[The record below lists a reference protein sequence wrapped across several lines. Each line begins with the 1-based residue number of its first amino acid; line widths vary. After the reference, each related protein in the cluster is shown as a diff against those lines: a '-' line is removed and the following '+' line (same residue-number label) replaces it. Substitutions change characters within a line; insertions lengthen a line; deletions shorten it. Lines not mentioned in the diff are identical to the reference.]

1 MERFFSGLITTIS
14 VPILLLNVL
23 GGLVGGIW
31 LMIAGEW
38 SLFIGGLLYMMFG
51 AMIIGLLLM
60 PSLFFAAPAAAFAE
74 KRKYTLFFI
83 FGLLGIAYTYGLIAV
98 STYYIAGIALSSQS
112 APLWASLLWLYA
124 VVLAPWQYMASKEQ
138 DNTSTSMT
146 TFFLALGVFA
156 LMICIGVFGMTLGQ
170 AFPVLVAILVI
181 SLVIQLLFTYALTR
195 AEKHTNRHDNVIDID
210 EQPEDDNKR
219 TWRDLE

>member
-1 MERFFSGLITTIS
+1 MERFFSGLITTLS
-14 VPILLLNVL
+14 VPILLLNIL
-23 GGLVGGIW
+23 GGIVGGIW

-60 PSLFFAAPAAAFAE
+60 PSLLFAAPAAAFAE
-74 KRKYTLFFI
+74 KRKYVLFFI

-98 STYYIAGIALSSQS
+98 STYYISDIALSSQT

-138 DNTSTSMT
+138 DNTSTGMT

-156 LMICIGVFGMTLGQ
+156 LMVCIGLFGMTLSQ
-170 AFPVLVAILVI
+170 SFPVLVVILLV
-181 SLVIQLLFTYALTR
+181 SLVIQLLFTYALTN
-195 AEKHTNRHDNVIDID
+195 AEKQTTQQDDVIDI
-210 EQPEDDNKR
+210 EPGESTKR
-219 TWRDLE
+219 TWGDLE

>member
-1 MERFFSGLITTIS
+1 MERFFSGLITTLS
-14 VPILLLNVL
+14 VPILILNVL
-23 GGLVGGIW
+23 GGIVGGIW
-31 LMIAGEW
+31 LMVAGEW

-60 PSLFFAAPAAAFAE
+60 PSLLFAAPAAAFAE

-98 STYYIAGIALSSQS
+98 STYYIADIALSSQS

-138 DNTSTSMT
+138 DNTSTGMT
-146 TFFLALGVFA
+146 TFFLALGVVA
-156 LMICIGVFGMTLGQ
+156 LMVCIGIFGMTLGQ
-170 AFPVLVAILVI
+170 AFPVLVVILVI
-181 SLVIQLLFTYALTR
+181 SLVVQLLFTYALTR
-195 AEKHTNRHDNVIDID
+195 AEKKTVQRDEVIDM
-210 EQPEDDNKR
+210 EPENDNKR
-219 TWRDLE
+219 TWGDLE

>member
-1 MERFFSGLITTIS
+1 MERFFSGLITTLS
-14 VPILLLNVL
+14 VPILILNVL
-23 GGLVGGIW
+23 GGIVGGIW
-31 LMIAGEW
+31 LMVAGEW

-60 PSLFFAAPAAAFAE
+60 PSLLFAAPAAAFAE

-98 STYYIAGIALSSQS
+98 STYYIADIALNSQS

-138 DNTSTSMT
+138 DNTSTGMT
-146 TFFLALGVFA
+146 TFFLALGVVA
-156 LMICIGVFGMTLGQ
+156 LMVCIGIFGMTLGQ
-170 AFPVLVAILVI
+170 AFPVLVVILVI
-181 SLVIQLLFTYALTR
+181 SLVVQLLFTYALTR
-195 AEKHTNRHDNVIDID
+195 AEKKTVQRDEVIDM
-210 EQPEDDNKR
+210 EPENDNKR
-219 TWRDLE
+219 TWGDLE

>member
-1 MERFFSGLITTIS
+1 MERFFSGLITTLS
-14 VPILLLNVL
+14 VPILILNVL
-23 GGLVGGIW
+23 GGIVGGIW

-51 AMIIGLLLM
+51 AMVIGLLLM
-60 PSLFFAAPAAAFAE
+60 PSLLFAAPAAAFAE
-74 KRKYTLFFI
+74 KRKYILFFI

-98 STYYIAGIALSSQS
+98 STYYIADIALSSQS

-138 DNTSTSMT
+138 DNTSTGMT
-146 TFFLALGVFA
+146 TFFLALGVIA
-156 LMICIGVFGMTLGQ
+156 LMVCIGIFGMTLGQ
-170 AFPVLVAILVI
+170 AFPVLVVILVI

-195 AEKHTNRHDNVIDID
+195 AEKQTTQHNEVI
-210 EQPEDDNKR
+210 EVGPEDNDKR
-219 TWRDLE
+219 TWGDLE